1 MSLQHAIKTH
11 DAEALG
17 WCLIYGADHKDDDQL
32 DGCSYV
38 EDDGT
43 GVREVDSPEYD
54 ASGNADRRPLSKA
67 VGELCEISLQQ
78 QNEQTKQGADES
90 EKGANQRQNRQ
101 RILSILKQLEEKSQS
116 RNDGVRQ
123 TEDESLFEGVMET
136 QNDEVV
142 QEFLADYYEM
152 KSGVD
157 LPAEILMDIF
167 QEEFE
172 PVHKRLM
179 ERVSAFRNSVTKCWL
194 CGENE
199 AELIEA
205 CKCGHK
211 FCCDACWRA
220 LTRVTGSDKNIRCPV
235 CNTPERICVSYDV

>member
-1 MSLQHAIKTH
+1 M
-11 DAEALG
+11 
-17 WCLIYGADHKDDDQL
+17 
-32 DGCSYV
+32 
-38 EDDGT
+38 
-43 GVREVDSPEYD
+43 
-54 ASGNADRRPLSKA
+54 
-67 VGELCEISLQQ
+67 
-78 QNEQTKQGADES
+78 
-90 EKGANQRQNRQ
+90 
-101 RILSILKQLEEKSQS
+101 KQLEEKSQY

-136 QNDEVV
+136 KIDEVI

-199 AELIEA
+199 AIKACA
-205 CKCGHK
+205 CKHK
-211 FCCDACWRA
+211 FCCDVCWLA
-220 LTRVTGSDKNIRCPV
+220 MTRVIGSESNIKCPV
-235 CNTPERICVSYDV
+235 CNTPERVCVSYDV